1 MLYGTGNNRGHILVL
16 FAHFFKVNLKAFHL
30 LSLALYF
37 LKEEFSLVLR
47 VKSNPPMVDLCKLY
61 CISLERLVQYIQYI

>member
-1 MLYGTGNNRGHILVL
+1 MLYGTGNNGGHILVL

-37 LKEEFSLVLR
+37 LKRRILTGIESEVEPSH
-47 VKSNPPMVDLCKLY
+47 S
-61 CISLERLVQYIQYI
+61 